1 MYMTVQFQKTIIT
14 RIQVIRDAG
23 PDDLQLAV

>member
-14 RIQVIRDAG
+14 RIQVRDTG